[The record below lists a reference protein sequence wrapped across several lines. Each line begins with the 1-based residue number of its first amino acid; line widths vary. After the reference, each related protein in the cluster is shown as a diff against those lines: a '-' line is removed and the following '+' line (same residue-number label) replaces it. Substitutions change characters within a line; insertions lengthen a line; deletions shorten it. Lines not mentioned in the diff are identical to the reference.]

1 MCVYVY
7 IKYTYLIV
15 YISHVNIH
23 NMMMMLWCLHPVEKA
38 NAVEENARDKRRGC
52 MHVSFVQGTRYILII
67 YDYTDIYKHDIYKY
81 GNMYIFVYTYII
93 WMSIYSDHI
102 CIDVE
107 GVCTWVQGTIYIY
120 NYIYDYL
127 HIQWYIIYVCIY
139 IYYVCLYILIISV
152 LYTYYLYQY
161 ICTYIFM
168 HIYIHTHIYI
178 VLVLW
183 NSKLPPSLSG

>member
-23 NMMMMLWCLHPVEKA
+23 NMMMMVWCLPPVEKA

-120 NYIYDYL
+120 NYIYNYI
-127 HIQWYIIYVCIY
+127 HIYNDVYHICVCMYIY
-139 IYYVCLYILIISV
+139 IYIMYVYIFLS
-152 LYTYYLYQY
+152 YLY
-161 ICTYIFM
+161 C
-168 HIYIHTHIYI
+168 IHTIYVNI
-178 VLVLW
+178 YAYIYL
-183 NSKLPPSLSG
+183 